1 MSEPT
6 ESPSA
11 TSGRVLVVGLGND
24 LLADDAIGIVAAR
37 ELQIRLDGRA
47 DVVATLLHGVALLDV
62 LIGYDRVIV
71 IDAIQ
76 TNQQPVGTL
85 LEIDAASLRPVASPS
100 PHYTGLPE
108 LLELAERLGLQFP
121 RTVRIFAV
129 EAADLLTIGG
139 EMSEPVR
146 GALPE
151 LCLRVER
158 ALDEFEA

>member
-1 MSEPT
+1 
-6 ESPSA
+6 
-11 TSGRVLVVGLGND
+11 VVGLGND
-24 LLADDAIGIVAAR
+24 LLADDAIGIVAAH
-37 ELQIRLDGRA
+37 ELQVRLQGRA
-47 DVVATLLHGVALLDV
+47 EVVATSLHGVALLDL

-76 TNQQPVGTL
+76 TKQKPVGTL
-85 LEIDAASLRPVASPS
+85 HEIDAASLRPVASPS

-139 EMSEPVR
+139 EMSEAVR